1 MLTRIVVATV
11 LVSIWGAGEAVAAP
25 FTAKDMAM
33 LDRASDPHVSPD
45 GRYVAWN
52 VRSTDWNEN
61 KGTNALWVLDRSDK
75 DASPRKLASEEK
87 TAVSP
92 RWSADGHEIYFL
104 SSRSGTAQIWRI
116 EPDGT

>member
-1 MLTRIVVATV
+1 MLTRAALAGLV
-11 LVSIWGAGEAVAAP
+11 VSIFAATAVSAAP

-75 DASPRKLASEEK
+75 DASPHKLASEEK

-92 RWSADGHEIYFL
+92 RWSADGRKIYFL
-104 SSRSGTAQIWRI
+104 SS
-116 EPDGT
+116 